1 MSEIQIFNNNEFG
14 EVRTV
19 MIGDKPYFVAKDVAL
34 ALGYSNPQKAIR
46 DHCKGV
52 NETCIPTK
60 GGNQNIKV
68 IPEGDIYR
76 LIIRSKLPSAEKFE
90 SWVMDEVLPTIRKTG
105 GFVEDDREEEFV
117 NKYFPSFSEEVKISM
132 IQDLLKTNKELKP
145 KAEYYDKT
153 LQPAN
158 LRTMTD
164 IAKDL
169 GMSARKLNKLLHDIK
184 IIFPKKVDGKIKGWY
199 LYSDYEYLVPEYADY
214 HISEYGQ
221 VLKFSELGRQFIIE
235 QLEKNEI
242 I

>member
-1 MSEIQIFNNNEFG
+1 MSEIQIFNNSEFG
-14 EVRTV
+14 EVRALT
-19 MIGDKPYFVAKDVAL
+19 IDGKEYFVGSDIAK
-34 ALGYSNPQKAIR
+34 ALGYAIPSKAINT
-46 DHCKGV
+46 HCKGV
-52 NETCIPTK
+52 SKMEVPTN
-60 GGNQNIKV
+60 GGNQEVLV
-68 IPEGDIYR
+68 IPEGDVYR

-90 SWVMDEVLPTIRKTG
+90 SWVMDEVLPTLRKTG

-132 IQDLLKTNKELKP
+132 IQDLLKANKELKP

-153 LQPAN
+153 LQPSN

-169 GMSARKLNKLLHDIK
+169 GMSARKLNKILHELK

-199 LYSDYEYLVPEYADY
+199 LYADYEYLVPEYADY

-221 VLKFSELGRQFIIE
+221 ILKFSERGRQFIIE
-235 QLEKNEI
+235 QLEKNEMI
-242 I
+242 